1 MSEFHLLGLD
11 GGNPLG
17 YLAALGTLRATSL
30 AYPDTLVQMRWVNT
44 GGWRPWLIVDKIV
57 DETQWIT
64 DLHHFLHTGV
74 DQPAFHIANDLVMSC
89 QAFQAVAAKAQ
100 KAASTTD
107 RQFADFVAAFGSEVV
122 ESVVNGKKT
131 GNIADT
137 AFRTM
142 SGAGH
147 QHFLGFMKDIA
158 HATEKHH
165 ITQAVM
171 DNWKYTDSGPNMRWA
186 PLDDR
191 RYAQRW
197 SNPSDD
203 QPKSVR
209 GANRLAIEALPL
221 FPTAPVGTR
230 LETTGF
236 SQRHGQS
243 AVWTWPIWSDPI
255 DQNVVRSLLALEML
269 QHPEI
274 DRRYLKYLQ
283 GMGIVE
289 VFRSQ
294 RMTIGK
300 YRNFSIAVPA

>member
-30 AYPDTLVQMRWVNT
+30 AYPDTLVQMRWANT
-44 GGWRPWLIVDKIV
+44 SGWRPWLIVDKNINA
-57 DETQWIT
+57 TQWIS
-64 DLHHFLHTGV
+64 DLHHLLRTGV
-74 DQPAFHIANDLVMSC
+74 NQPAFHIASDLVMSC
-89 QAFQAVAAKAQ
+89 QAFHAVAIDAQ
-100 KAASTTD
+100 QTAAVTD

-147 QHFLGFMKDIA
+147 QHFLGFMKDISQSI
-158 HATEKHH
+158 ESHH
-165 ITQAVM
+165 IACTVF
-171 DNWKYTDSGPNMRWA
+171 DEWKYNDSGPSMRWA

-197 SNPSDD
+197 SNPSGD
-203 QPKSVR
+203 PSKSVR

-221 FPTAPVGTR
+221 FPVAPVGTR

-236 SQRHGQS
+236 SQRPGQGV
-243 AVWTWPIWSDPI
+243 VWTWPIWSDPVGQ
-255 DQNVVRSLLALEML
+255 DVVRSLLALELL
-269 QHPEI
+269 QQSEV
-274 DRRYLKYLQ
+274 DREHLQ
-283 GMGIVE
+283 RMGIVE
-289 VFRSQ
+289 IFRSQ
-294 RMTIGK
+294 RITTGK
-300 YRNFSIAVPA
+300 YRNFTNAVPA